1 MAGEVF
7 IKEATKRT
15 PGVMIRPGKVFIMG
29 RSIPDNPAEFYE
41 PVLEM
46 LSGYDRESAG
56 KTRIDL
62 GFEYINTSS
71 TRWILFILRRLTEM
85 KNLSRNVSVNWY
97 YEHGDEDMN
106 ELGKMLQSFMEC
118 PFLILE
124 VTKMNQDL
132 YSSISSLEQ

>member
-1 MAGEVF
+1 
-7 IKEATKRT
+7 
-15 PGVMIRPGKVFIMG
+15 MIRPGKVFIMG

-46 LSGYDRESAG
+46 LSGYDREPAG
-56 KTRIDL
+56 RTRIDL

-71 TRWILFILRRLTEM
+71 TKWILFILRRLTEM
-85 KNLSRNVSVNWY
+85 KNLSRDVCVNWY

-118 PFLILE
+118 PFLISE
-124 VTKMNQDL
+124 VTKMNQDF
-132 YSSISSLEQ
+132 YTSIRSLEQ